1 MKKLQFSQ
9 KMTFL
14 SALFSIV
21 IVVMVLTANFALLWC
36 GKQPMTQETI
46 QTITIYGG
54 ITHAL
59 TFGGYC
65 ALSGFRDCSKNKYAD
80 KLDEDNE

>member
-14 SALFSIV
+14 SAVFSMAL
-21 IVVMVLTANFALLWC
+21 VVVVLIANFILLWC
-36 GKQPMTQETI
+36 GKQSMTQETV
-46 QTITIYGG
+46 QAITVYGG
-54 ITHAL
+54 ITSTL